1 MSLLKVAM
9 QLAKANVTV
18 SDDDT
23 TPRSKRLYDTMNL
36 VERASKKKNINK
48 KNAAEQV
55 RTHD

>member
-36 VERASKKKNINK
+36 VERASKKK
-48 KNAAEQV
+48 
-55 RTHD
+55 T